1 MEKEMTFKEGELV
14 GVPCTIQ
21 LGPFPDE
28 KLITVETE
36 DGPLSGFVKQAN
48 LLVTDDNS
56 HGCVKGVVVE
66 SSTDSITVKL
76 FGSFFTT
83 ALGMASVRRN
93 GLTRIAA

>member
-1 MEKEMTFKEGELV
+1 MEKEMMFNEGERV

-21 LGPFPDE
+21 PGPFADE
-28 KLITVETE
+28 KLITVEAK
-36 DGPLSGFVKQAN
+36 DGPLSGFANQAN
-48 LLVTDDNS
+48 LLPADEQG
-56 HGCVKGVVVE
+56 HGFVKGIVVQ